1 MDRFVGISIGGT
13 KTSVNL
19 CSVSKENRKVESLS
33 TTVFKTDV
41 NSDIETINKIFEIV
55 DKFDFF
61 SAISII
67 VGSPLDKINGT
78 INQPPHLPG
87 FKKTPIVKMF
97 NDRYHV
103 RTILTNDADACALA
117 EFYFGAGINTT
128 NMIFFTFGT
137 GFGAGLILNKKLY
150 TGKNSMAG
158 EIGHLSL
165 RQDGPIGYNKKG
177 SVEGFLSGGSIGK
190 YSSIILGKE
199 LSTKEVFRLA
209 RENDPQALKIVNDI
223 AMYLGETVSIV
234 LDLFNPDMV
243 VIGGIYP
250 RDLALLEAKTIE
262 RCKELT
268 LEQNFKDALIVPA
281 ALKEEIDLYSSVAPL
296 LEE

>member
-1 MDRFVGISIGGT
+1 MDKFVGISIGGT

-19 CSVSKENRKVESLS
+19 CNVSKEDRLVESLS
-33 TTVFKTDV
+33 TTVFKTDA
-41 NSDIETINKIFEIV
+41 NSDLNTINKIFEIV
-55 DKFDFF
+55 DKFDNF

-67 VGSPLDKINGT
+67 VGSPLDKEKGT
-78 INQPPHLPG
+78 INKPPHLPG
-87 FKKTPIVKMF
+87 FNNTEIVRMF
-97 NDRYHV
+97 KDRYNV

-117 EFYFGAGINTT
+117 EFYFGSGIGTN

-165 RQDGPIGYNKKG
+165 RVDGPVGYNKKG
-177 SVEGFLSGGSIGK
+177 SVEGFLSGGSIGR
-190 YSSIILGKE
+190 YSSTILGKE
-199 LSTKEVFRLA
+199 VTAKDVFSLA
-209 RENDPQALKIVNDI
+209 LKNDPKALNIVNDI
-223 AMYLGETVSIV
+223 AMYLGETISIV
-234 LDLFNPDMV
+234 IDLFNPDMV

-250 RDLALLEAKTIE
+250 RNLGLLEEKAIKKA
-262 RCKELT
+262 KELS
-268 LEQNFKDALIVPA
+268 LEQNFNDCIIKPA